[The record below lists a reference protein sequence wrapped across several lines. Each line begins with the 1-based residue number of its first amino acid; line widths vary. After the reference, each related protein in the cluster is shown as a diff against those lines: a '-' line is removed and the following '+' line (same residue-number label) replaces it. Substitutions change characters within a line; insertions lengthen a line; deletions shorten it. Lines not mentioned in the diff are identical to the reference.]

1 MFLKHLICSIL
12 DKGACREWNSEWGR
26 EFLPA
31 THTKRKSFRHMKD
44 LSTRFARLSIGLS
57 FSSFAL
63 VGLSVGI
70 GGVILKSLS
79 TYYHVGDA
87 VLGTLF
93 IVLYLSYS
101 LSSFFCG
108 PLAQR
113 LSLRWL
119 LVGGTILFL
128 FSMGGFIL
136 QVPFALLEIS
146 YIFLGLGTGIIETGF
161 NIFISAIPR
170 RTSLLNYL
178 HAFFGVGTIFGPL
191 LATGILALHWGWNII
206 YVVLAS
212 FILLHLGSILLF
224 LGSPALENNPS
235 GEQASTQRPVFR
247 EALTQHRV
255 WLSALFL
262 LVYSGVE
269 ICAGSWGY
277 TYLVDTHAL
286 GVLAAGWAVSG
297 FGIGLTVGRFLIQPL
312 AERKEISVTTLMYI
326 LIGGAIVSLLIAWLI
341 PFGLLRGIGF
351 CLLGLSLAPIYPLT
365 IALVPKL
372 VPERLV
378 PSAIGVLVSV
388 SISGL
393 AVLPWLAG
401 VLAQFRGI
409 WTLMPYLLLLVL
421 ILFAFW
427 SYLAREVGTSE
438 ADQKELT

>member
-1 MFLKHLICSIL
+1 
-12 DKGACREWNSEWGR
+12 
-26 EFLPA
+26 
-31 THTKRKSFRHMKD
+31 MKN
-44 LSTRFARLSIGLS
+44 LSTRFARFSIGLS
-57 FSSFAL
+57 FYSFAL

-93 IVLYLSYS
+93 VVLYLSYS

-119 LVGGTILFL
+119 LVIGTALFL
-128 FSMGGFIL
+128 FSMLGFIL
-136 QVPFALLEIS
+136 QVPFALLEVS
-146 YIFLGLGTGIIETGF
+146 YICMGLGTGIIETGF

-191 LATGILALHWGWNII
+191 LATGILALLWGWNII
-206 YVVLAS
+206 YVVLAIL
-212 FILLHLGSILLF
+212 ILLQLGGIVLF
-224 LGSPALENNPS
+224 LGVPATEKGPS
-235 GEQASTQRPVFR
+235 QEQASTQRPPFR
-247 EALTQHRV
+247 EALTQRLV
-255 WLSALFL
+255 WLTALFL

-269 ICAGSWGY
+269 ICASSWGY
-277 TYLVDTHAL
+277 TYLIDTHAL
-286 GVLAAGWAVSG
+286 GSLAAGWIVSG
-297 FGIGLTVGRFLIQPL
+297 FGIGLTLGRFLIQPM
-312 AERKEISVTTLMYI
+312 AERKGVSVTTLVYI
-326 LIGGAIVSLLIAWLI
+326 LIGSAILSLLIMWLI
-341 PFGLLRGIGF
+341 PFGILIGIGF

-372 VPERLV
+372 VSERLV

-401 VLAQFRGI
+401 VLAQFQGI

-421 ILFAFW
+421 ILLAFW
-427 SYLAREVGTSE
+427 IYLAREVGVSG
-438 ADQKELT
+438 AMQQELTIAPKEAS

>member
-1 MFLKHLICSIL
+1 
-12 DKGACREWNSEWGR
+12 
-26 EFLPA
+26 
-31 THTKRKSFRHMKD
+31 MKD
-44 LSTRFARLSIGLS
+44 LSTKSARLSIGLS
-57 FSSFAL
+57 FYSFAL

-79 TYYHVGDA
+79 MYYHVGDA

-93 IVLYLSYS
+93 FVLYLSYS

-108 PLAQR
+108 PLAER
-113 LSLRWL
+113 LGLRWL
-119 LVGGTILFL
+119 LIIGTALFL
-128 FSMGGFIL
+128 FSMVGFIL

-146 YIFLGLGTGIIETGF
+146 YVCMGLGTGIIETGF
-161 NIFISAIPR
+161 NIFISALPQ

-178 HAFFGVGTIFGPL
+178 HAFFVVGTIFGPL

-212 FILLHLGSILLF
+212 LVLLQLGGTVFF
-224 LGSPALENNPS
+224 LGVPAAEKGPS
-235 GEQASTQRPVFR
+235 QEQASTQRPAFR
-247 EALTQHRV
+247 GVLTRRLV

-277 TYLVDTHAL
+277 TYLVDTHAF
-286 GVLAAGWAVSG
+286 GSLAAGWIISG
-297 FGIGLTVGRFLIQPL
+297 FGLGLTLGRFLIQPL
-312 AERKEISVTTLMYI
+312 AERKRVSVTTLMYI
-326 LIGGAIVSLLIAWLI
+326 LIGGAILSLLITWLI
-341 PFGLLRGIGF
+341 PFGILTGIGF
-351 CLLGLSLAPIYPLT
+351 CLLGLSLAPVYPMT

-393 AVLPWLAG
+393 SVLPWLAG
-401 VLAQFRGI
+401 ILAQFQGI

-421 ILFAFW
+421 ILLAFW
-427 SYLAREVGTSE
+427 SYLAREIGVLAVT
-438 ADQKELT
+438 QKELIIASKEDAYK

>member
-1 MFLKHLICSIL
+1 
-12 DKGACREWNSEWGR
+12 
-26 EFLPA
+26 
-31 THTKRKSFRHMKD
+31 MKD

-57 FSSFAL
+57 FYSFAL

-93 IVLYLSYS
+93 VVLYLSYS

-108 PLAQR
+108 PLAER

-119 LVGGTILFL
+119 LVVGTALFL
-128 FSMGGFIL
+128 FSMLGFIL
-136 QVPFALLEIS
+136 QVPFALLEVS
-146 YIFLGLGTGIIETGF
+146 YACMGLGTGIVETGF

-191 LATGILALHWGWNII
+191 LATGILALLWGWNII
-206 YVVLAS
+206 YVVLAIL
-212 FILLHLGSILLF
+212 ILLQLGGIVLF
-224 LGSPALENNPS
+224 LGVPAAEKGPS
-235 GEQASTQRPVFR
+235 QEQASTQRPAFR
-247 EALTQHRV
+247 EALTQRLV
-255 WLSALFL
+255 WLTALFL

-277 TYLVDTHAL
+277 TYLVDTHVL
-286 GVLAAGWAVSG
+286 GPLAAGWVVSG
-297 FGIGLTVGRFLIQPL
+297 FGIGLTLGRFVIQPL
-312 AERKEISVTTLMYI
+312 AERKGISVTTLMYM
-326 LIGGAIVSLLIAWLI
+326 LIGGAILSLLITWLI
-341 PFGLLRGIGF
+341 PFGLLTGIGF

-365 IALVPKL
+365 IALVPKI

-401 VLAQFRGI
+401 VLAQFQGI
-409 WTLMPYLLLLVL
+409 WTLMPYLLLLIL
-421 ILFAFW
+421 ILLAFW
-427 SYLAREVGTSE
+427 SYLARPVSSSQATQEERTL
-438 ADQKELT
+438 AQKVDS

>member
-1 MFLKHLICSIL
+1 
-12 DKGACREWNSEWGR
+12 
-26 EFLPA
+26 
-31 THTKRKSFRHMKD
+31 MKD
-44 LSTRFARLSIGLS
+44 LSTGLARLSIGLS
-57 FSSFAL
+57 FYSFAL

-93 IVLYLSYS
+93 VVLYLSYS

-108 PLAQR
+108 PLAER
-113 LSLRWL
+113 LGLRWL
-119 LVGGTILFL
+119 LVVGTALFL
-128 FSMGGFIL
+128 LSMGGFIL
-136 QVPFALLEIS
+136 HVPFALLEIS
-146 YIFLGLGTGIIETGF
+146 YVCMGLGTGIIETGF

-191 LATGILALHWGWNII
+191 LATGILALLWGWNII
-206 YVVLAS
+206 YIVLAIL
-212 FILLHLGSILLF
+212 ILLQLGGIVLF
-224 LGSPALENNPS
+224 LRVPAAEKDPS
-235 GEQASTQRPVFR
+235 QEPTSTQRPAFR
-247 EALTQHRV
+247 EALTQRLV
-255 WLSALFL
+255 WLTALFL

-286 GVLAAGWAVSG
+286 GSLAAGWVVSG
-297 FGIGLTVGRFLIQPL
+297 FGIGLTLGRFLIQPM
-312 AERKEISVTTLMYI
+312 AERKGVSVITLMYT
-326 LIGGAIVSLLIAWLI
+326 LIGGAILSLLITWLI
-341 PFGLLRGIGF
+341 PFGILTGIGF

-365 IALVPKL
+365 IALVPKI

-401 VLAQFRGI
+401 VLAQFQGI
-409 WTLMPYLLLLVL
+409 WTLMPYLLLLAL
-421 ILFAFW
+421 MLLTFW
-427 SYLAREVGTSE
+427 SYLAQKVGAPE
-438 ADQKELT
+438 ATQKERTIVPKMGS

>member
-1 MFLKHLICSIL
+1 
-12 DKGACREWNSEWGR
+12 
-26 EFLPA
+26 
-31 THTKRKSFRHMKD
+31 MKD
-44 LSTRFARLSIGLS
+44 LSTGFARLSIGLS
-57 FSSFAL
+57 FYSFAL

-93 IVLYLSYS
+93 FVLYLSYS

-108 PLAQR
+108 PLAER

-119 LVGGTILFL
+119 LVIGTALFL
-128 FSMGGFIL
+128 FSMLGFIL
-136 QVPFALLEIS
+136 QVPFVLLEIS
-146 YIFLGLGTGIIETGF
+146 YVCMGLGTGIIETGF
-161 NIFISAIPR
+161 NIFISALPR

-191 LATGILALHWGWNII
+191 LATGILALLWGWNII
-206 YVVLAS
+206 YVVLAIL
-212 FILLHLGSILLF
+212 ILLQLGGIVLF
-224 LGSPALENNPS
+224 LRVPAAEKGPS
-235 GEQASTQRPVFR
+235 QEPTSTQRPAFR
-247 EALTQHRV
+247 EALTQRLI
-255 WLSALFL
+255 WLTALFL

-277 TYLVDTHAL
+277 TYLVDTHTL
-286 GVLAAGWAVSG
+286 GSLAAGWVVSG
-297 FGIGLTVGRFLIQPL
+297 FGIGLTLGRFLIQPL
-312 AERKEISVTTLMYI
+312 AERKGISVTTLMYT
-326 LIGGAIVSLLIAWLI
+326 LIAGAILSLLITWLI
-341 PFGLLRGIGF
+341 PFGILTGIGF

-393 AVLPWLAG
+393 SVLPWLAG
-401 VLAQFRGI
+401 VLAQFQGI

-421 ILFAFW
+421 VLLAFW
-427 SYLAREVGTSE
+427 SYLSRKVSASE
-438 ADQKELT
+438 APQKELTIVPKVDS